1 MRCSRPPT
9 PTKDHQ
15 HPPHRG
21 DRGRC
26 RRCCRPAYVVS
37 ALAALALFFYFG
49 YNPWVSKALRARL
62 RSVAPHA
69 DLADL
74 RGAFPFH
81 FSTPLLS
88 VPGLEVQG
96 LEVDYTGTLNPF
108 RVTSQVGE
116 VGRARA
122 HNVVVGL
129 LGHRFEA
136 PLDELVVSRLDDG
149 GGGWQVAVRLVVAG
163 RAIAARVTLAPL
175 SLEVDIDDGAFG
187 LRATPTR
194 VAVAVAGR
202 DYVVVSRD
210 GGGNFLVE
218 APTVATLRGR
228 WHAGDAAVAAEDLVL
243 ALLDNPPRDLGRVE
257 VGWGPRDG
265 DVRVACA
272 LFDLAWRAPVLN
284 GTVGGAPF
292 TADVPARGRL
302 VVRPPL
308 LPTPLGRLRGVDV
321 AEAAG
326 GAANVTVRVGHIPVV
341 AWFADGHAHL
351 AHGPVTARGSEDG
364 AEIVIAGGRYREF
377 SCIHVRGVFATARPH
392 EVALRDVSLHGAHGE
407 RFTGHGVFLL
417 ADRKLKLNMDLEI
430 DT

>member
-1 MRCSRPPT
+1 MRRSRPSTT
-9 PTKDHQ
+9 P
-15 HPPHRG
+15 R
-21 DRGRC
+21 RC
-26 RRCCRPAYVVS
+26 RRCPRCRLAYVVT

-49 YNPWVSKALRARL
+49 YNPWVSKALRTRL

-108 RVTSQVGE
+108 RIASQVGE

-136 PLDELVVSRLDDG
+136 PLDELVASRLD

-163 RAIAARVTLAPL
+163 HAIAARARVGDTASPEHMA
-175 SLEVDIDDGAFG
+175 LEVDIDDGAFG

-210 GGGNFLVE
+210 GGGNFAVE
-218 APTVATLRGR
+218 APTVATLVGR

-243 ALLDNPPRDLGRVE
+243 ALLDDPPRDLGRVE

-321 AEAAG
+321 TEAG

>member
-1 MRCSRPPT
+1 MRCSRSST
-9 PTKDHQ
+9 PANTR
-15 HPPHRG
+15 RG
-21 DRGRC
+21 C
-26 RRCCRPAYVVS
+26 RRHCRPAYIVT
-37 ALAALALFFYFG
+37 ALAALAVFFYFG
-49 YNPWVSKALRARL
+49 YNPWVSKVLRTRL

-122 HNVVVGL
+122 RNVVVGL

-149 GGGWQVAVRLVVAG
+149 GWQVAVRLVVAG
-163 RAIAARVTLAPL
+163 HAIAARVRVGDVAALPPERMA
-175 SLEVDIDDGAFG
+175 LEVDIDDGAFG

-210 GGGNFLVE
+210 GVGNFLVE
-218 APTVATLRGR
+218 APTVATLRGH
-228 WHAGDAAVAAEDLVL
+228 WYAGDAAVAAEDLVL
-243 ALLDNPPRDLGRVE
+243 ALLDDPPRDLGRVE

-292 TADVPARGRL
+292 TADVPAHGRL

-321 AEAAG
+321 AAG

-377 SCIHVRGVFATARPH
+377 SCIHVRGVFVTARPH